1 MYGTKVYIGKILGN
15 DEDVRKL
22 LQLPKH
28 EDRIWIDRQNI
39 ICSVLEPSPTGKSRR
54 MYKLSESDL
63 KNIERGAGNVMF
75 KIAALIGVAKRHGFL
90 PRTTFDN
97 HRIFKWFELPP
108 IYYKFPATNSI
119 LVKEER
125 HEYQTVVETLD
136 TSRNWTLDA
145 VNVCVHVRRGD
156 MLQEVAIKRGNLPTD
171 PAYLKRSID
180 FFRNRFNNR
189 TVNFV
194 IISDDIKWCKISTSG
209 PDVFYSPFQTDV
221 LDFALMVCCDHVIV
235 TMGTFGWWGA
245 WLSGGIT
252 WLKKT
257 SPYKKDKG
265 KDVFKSM
272 LFLFPL
278 LLAIALDVESNP
290 GPVQTGQYL
299 EGNSTV
305 FPCGNCQTP
314 VAWTCKGVQCDMCN
328 VWFHANCQN
337 IDESMYDRLGNSS
350 GVGVWKCTICENVN
364 ITLNST
370 PSLDSLETPNP
381 FENLNQSNSSDLSFS
396 MAHTSTP
403 KRNKEPKSQ
412 KSKMST
418 KNNIK
423 RSIKVLIVNY
433 RSVVDKKHERDRVT
447 QAGGGV
453 FIAVRDCINAQEMP
467 ELQSNCEDL
476 WTKVDLVGNKPLII
490 GAYYK
495 PRELDTSSSLEF
507 AQSLAKVNKKSLT
520 FGWLGI

>member
-1 MYGTKVYIGKILGN
+1 MAMKVITRTLNKGEFLKHMKVQVKKFTEHVHI
-15 DEDVRKL
+15 VRRQKL

-54 MYKLSESDL
+54 ITCNTFLTLNDPQG
-63 KNIERGAGNVMF
+63 GAGNVMF

-108 IYYKFPATNSI
+108 YI
-119 LVKEER
+119 
-125 HEYQTVVETLD
+125 
-136 TSRNWTLDA
+136 TSSRQQIPFWLRKKGMSTKRWLKRWTHLAIGHA

-171 PAYLKRSID
+171 PAYLKRSMD

-403 KRNKEPKSQ
+403 KRNKEPKNLGY
-412 KSKMST
+412 T
-418 KNNIK
+418 TF
-423 RSIKVLIVNY
+423 R
-433 RSVVDKKHERDRVT
+433 RDRVT

>member
-1 MYGTKVYIGKILGN
+1 MAMKVITRTLNKGEFLKHMKVQVKKFTEHVHISNDWRCTIFKTIVVEEEERKRPTVEREVPQKLIAEEPYVLAVGTFVVAMYGTKVYIGKILGN

-136 TSRNWTLDA
+136 TSRNWTLGGFRQSWRYFA
-145 VNVCVHVRRGD
+145 NARNEVRQMFTCCER
-156 MLQEVAIKRGNLPTD
+156 LRTCQKRRHAPGGRHKTRESPNGSGVSQKTSLEIGLTTEQST
-171 PAYLKRSID
+171 L
-180 FFRNRFNNR
+180 
-189 TVNFV
+189 

-252 WLKKT
+252 VYYSAWPT
-257 SPYKKDKG
+257 KG
-265 KDVFKSM
+265 S
-272 LFLFPL
+272 
-278 LLAIALDVESNP
+278 
-290 GPVQTGQYL
+290 
-299 EGNSTV
+299 
-305 FPCGNCQTP
+305 
-314 VAWTCKGVQCDMCN
+314 
-328 VWFHANCQN
+328 
-337 IDESMYDRLGNSS
+337 
-350 GVGVWKCTICENVN
+350 
-364 ITLNST
+364 
-370 PSLDSLETPNP
+370 SLDRDLNTSDYFPDNWIMAK
-381 FENLNQSNSSDLSFS
+381 ENL
-396 MAHTSTP
+396 P
-403 KRNKEPKSQ
+403 
-412 KSKMST
+412 
-418 KNNIK
+418 I
-423 RSIKVLIVNY
+423 
-433 RSVVDKKHERDRVT
+433 
-447 QAGGGV
+447 
-453 FIAVRDCINAQEMP
+453 
-467 ELQSNCEDL
+467 
-476 WTKVDLVGNKPLII
+476 
-490 GAYYK
+490 
-495 PRELDTSSSLEF
+495 
-507 AQSLAKVNKKSLT
+507 
-520 FGWLGI
+520 

>member
-1 MYGTKVYIGKILGN
+1 MNHTTVALRNITRENRTCNTFLTLN
-15 DEDVRKL
+15 DP
-22 LQLPKH
+22 Q
-28 EDRIWIDRQNI
+28 
-39 ICSVLEPSPTGKSRR
+39 G
-54 MYKLSESDL
+54 
-63 KNIERGAGNVMF
+63 GAGNVMF

-136 TSRNWTLDA
+136 TSRNWTLGGFRQNA

-171 PAYLKRSID
+171 PAYLKRSMD

-252 WLKKT
+252 VYYSAWPTKGSSLDRDLNTSDYFPDNWISTTNHTPLAKGIVKLQMSLLIKWLKKT

-272 LFLFPL
+272 LFLIP
-278 LLAIALDVESNP
+278 P
-290 GPVQTGQYL
+290 
-299 EGNSTV
+299 
-305 FPCGNCQTP
+305 
-314 VAWTCKGVQCDMCN
+314 
-328 VWFHANCQN
+328 
-337 IDESMYDRLGNSS
+337 SS
-350 GVGVWKCTICENVN
+350 CHC
-364 ITLNST
+364 
-370 PSLDSLETPNP
+370 P
-381 FENLNQSNSSDLSFS
+381 
-396 MAHTSTP
+396 
-403 KRNKEPKSQ
+403 
-412 KSKMST
+412 
-418 KNNIK
+418 
-423 RSIKVLIVNY
+423 
-433 RSVVDKKHERDRVT
+433 
-447 QAGGGV
+447 
-453 FIAVRDCINAQEMP
+453 
-467 ELQSNCEDL
+467 
-476 WTKVDLVGNKPLII
+476 
-490 GAYYK
+490 
-495 PRELDTSSSLEF
+495 
-507 AQSLAKVNKKSLT
+507 
-520 FGWLGI
+520 